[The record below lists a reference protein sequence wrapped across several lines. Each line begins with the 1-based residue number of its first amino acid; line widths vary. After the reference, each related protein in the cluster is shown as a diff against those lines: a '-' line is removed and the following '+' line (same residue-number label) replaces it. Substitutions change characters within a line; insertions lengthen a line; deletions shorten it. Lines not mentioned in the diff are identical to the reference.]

1 LGPALLGVALT
12 GATGVCLYLLLKN
25 DDEEDYSHVSKG
37 KTSRQVALDVRIPKE
52 SVGIVIGR
60 QGSNIRE
67 IQSKTET
74 RINFKDEMETDTHRV
89 ACIRGLPDDAQMAE
103 ILIHQTIANQ
113 PRLETLELLVPIR
126 AVGRIIGRNGDTI
139 RSLQMNAGCKIEVE
153 RGGEEDPDG
162 KKKITIK
169 GTSHQ
174 IELAKAM
181 VIEKVAEEEELR
193 QKLLDTQVNRPP
205 RLKCT
210 EQLFLKSEG
219 ENVEKEVSMKGEQ
232 EELKP
237 TSTDQCMEVFVSAIS
252 TPGAFWVQKIGPIS
266 VDLDKLTQ
274 NMTMYYDNPSN
285 QSYHILTKVEPG
297 DIVVAKF
304 SGDSSYFRARVVAFK
319 LDEYDES
326 KSKVDLD
333 FVDFGDAE
341 EKEISEIFGIR
352 TDYLR
357 LRFQAI
363 QCALVGF
370 NASKL
375 KPIEGTEWG
384 HEVVDEF
391 ERLTHCA
398 QWKSVW
404 AKISNSSG
412 SGPPQVQ
419 LIDCNHTGGDLN
431 IGDELVKRGLAAYEE
446 TEEKFADADQP
457 EINWQEMSS

>member
-1 LGPALLGVALT
+1 MGPALLGVALT
-12 GATGVCLYLLLKN
+12 GATGVCLYLLLKK

-74 RINFKDEMETDTHRV
+74 RINFKDEMETETHRV

-113 PRLETLELLVPIR
+113 PRLETLELHVPLR
-126 AVGRIIGRNGDTI
+126 AIGRIIGRNGDTI

-153 RGGEEDPDG
+153 RGGEERDPDG
-162 KKKITIK
+162 KKKVTIK

-174 IELAKAM
+174 IELAKSM

-193 QKLLDTQVNRPP
+193 QKLLDTQANRPA
-205 RLKCT
+205 RIKYT
-210 EQLFLKSEG
+210 EPLFLKSEG
-219 ENVEKEVSMKGEQ
+219 ENVETEPSLTGEQ
-232 EELKP
+232 EELQP
-237 TSTDQCMEVFVSAIS
+237 TSTDRCMEIFVSAIT
-252 TPGAFWVQKIGPIS
+252 TPGSFYVQKIGTRS

-274 NMTMYYDNPSN
+274 DMTNYYNIPGN
-285 QSYHILTKVEPG
+285 QIYHTLKTVSSGE
-297 DIVVAKF
+297 IVVAKF
-304 SGDSSYFRARVVAFK
+304 SGDSSYYRARVVAFK
-319 LDEYDES
+319 LDEYDEG

-333 FVDFGDAE
+333 FVDFGDCE

-363 QCALVGF
+363 QCGIAGIKPVGGD
-370 NASKL
+370 
-375 KPIEGTEWG
+375 GTDWSPEA
-384 HEVVDEF
+384 VDEF

-398 QWKSVW
+398 LWKSVW
-404 AKISNSSG
+404 AKITNSSG
-412 SGPPQVQ
+412 SVPQVH
-419 LIDCNHTGGDLN
+419 LIDCNTPGGDLN
-431 IGDELVKRGLAAYEE
+431 IGDELVKRGLASYEE
-446 TEEKFADADQP
+446 TNV
-457 EINWQEMSS
+457 NWRDMS